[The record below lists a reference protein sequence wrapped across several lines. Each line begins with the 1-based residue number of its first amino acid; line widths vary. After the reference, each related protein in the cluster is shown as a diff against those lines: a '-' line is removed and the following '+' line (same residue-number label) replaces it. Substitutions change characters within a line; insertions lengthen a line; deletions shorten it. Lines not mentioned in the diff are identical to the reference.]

1 MSVRV
6 TDEHGTKDVTSRF
19 MGLIEKTVILADKF
33 QPRNE

>member
-6 TDEHGTKDVTSRF
+6 TDEHGTKEVTSRF
-19 MGLIEKTVILADKF
+19 MGSIEKTANLPDKI